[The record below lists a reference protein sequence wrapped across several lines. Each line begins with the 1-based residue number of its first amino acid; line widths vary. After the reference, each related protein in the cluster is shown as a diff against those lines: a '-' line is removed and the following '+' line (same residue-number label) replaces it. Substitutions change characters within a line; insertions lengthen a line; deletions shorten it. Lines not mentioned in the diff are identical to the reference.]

1 MSHVFQEIIK
11 VKVSSECMVKMPWN
25 ENERGKESKK
35 GTTLQ
40 QVFTVRSFRVFRMK
54 FAKWMQCL
62 FVYSLTY
69 MICVFWVHTLE
80 SQYARVCVLSVSVI
94 YSSTLKIKSRV
105 DSMKRITSNEN
116 THKYIS
122 HIYYSAKDGSSPKK
136 TGLTVFCMLSFNF
149 MHSNYMIPFRL
160 DSTLKNLF
168 HFGFGWKQNKNHS
181 DEAFDMRLY
190 L

>member
-105 DSMKRITSNEN
+105 DSMKRITSNK
-116 THKYIS
+116 THINIF
-122 HIYYSAKDGSSPKK
+122 HTFIIPPKMEVHRK
-136 TGLTVFCMLSFNF
+136 KLVWRFSVCSLL
-149 MHSNYMIPFRL
+149 IL
-160 DSTLKNLF
+160 CIQIIWF
-168 HFGFGWKQNKNHS
+168 HF
-181 DEAFDMRLY
+181 ALIPP
-190 L
+190 

>member
-1 MSHVFQEIIK
+1 
-11 VKVSSECMVKMPWN
+11 MVKMPWN
-25 ENERGKESKK
+25 ENEREKESKK

-80 SQYARVCVLSVSVI
+80 SQYARVCVFVLSVSVI

-105 DSMKRITSNEN
+105 DSMKRITSNK
-116 THKYIS
+116 THINIFHTFIIPPKMEV
-122 HIYYSAKDGSSPKK
+122 HRKK

-168 HFGFGWKQNKNHS
+168 QFGFGWKQNKNHS